1 MFFLHEARYRGW
13 VSIFTYNF
21 NNSIFSWSLTTI
33 LFHMK
38 NIFDDQKNII
48 TGVKKFR
55 EGSFFFPRIFIEDS
69 STRNCAD
76 LHCKATWIIH
86 IIEKKIRWQY
96 PLVLPSYCQIE
107 NFDIRS
113 KFHDTPPCYQSIFL
127 RFFEKKF

>member
-55 EGSFFFPRIFIEDS
+55 RLKDF
-69 STRNCAD
+69 TKN
-76 LHCKATWIIH
+76 
-86 IIEKKIRWQY
+86 
-96 PLVLPSYCQIE
+96 CQILE
-107 NFDIRS
+107 FCVLRRVYAASNF
-113 KFHDTPPCYQSIFL
+113 TVLCIFAIAA
-127 RFFEKKF
+127 KTKN